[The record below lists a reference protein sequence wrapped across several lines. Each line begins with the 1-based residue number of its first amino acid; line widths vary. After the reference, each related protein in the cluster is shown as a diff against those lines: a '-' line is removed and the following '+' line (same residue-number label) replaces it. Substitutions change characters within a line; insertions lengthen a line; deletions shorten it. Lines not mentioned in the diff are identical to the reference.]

1 MVLDFLEVFCVV
13 PGIVEVSEMRPEIIV
28 HRPKG
33 NHFVIQRSF
42 FNLLLLFIFLTL
54 ASSLLILYCLS
65 FNFPISSVALL
76 PSDAGSKNNIDFVC

>member
-13 PGIVEVSEMRPEIIV
+13 PGIVEVSEMRPENIL

-42 FNLLLLFIFLTL
+42 FNLLL
-54 ASSLLILYCLS
+54 S
-65 FNFPISSVALL
+65 
-76 PSDAGSKNNIDFVC
+76 